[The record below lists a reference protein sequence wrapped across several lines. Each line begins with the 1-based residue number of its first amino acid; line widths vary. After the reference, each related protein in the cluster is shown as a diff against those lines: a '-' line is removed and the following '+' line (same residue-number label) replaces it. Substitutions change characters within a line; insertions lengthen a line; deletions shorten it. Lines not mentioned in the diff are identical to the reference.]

1 MHRLEYL
8 SMVVLAA
15 VAIAFDGWV
24 FSARCSASP
33 AINVSTLSFGFMIQV
48 IAVGI
53 PLVRGAWFDS
63 ASAKNGLKAIGGALI
78 LFVTSLM
85 VVRES
90 VLYSDK
96 IGQPNYFRS
105 AGLACQATN

>member
-1 MHRLEYL
+1 MLKLEYF
-8 SMVVLAA
+8 SMAVLAA
-15 VAIAFDGWV
+15 VAVVIDTWIFT
-24 FSARCSASP
+24 ARCSASP
-33 AINVSTLSFGFMIQV
+33 AVNVSILSFGFMIQA

-78 LFVTSLM
+78 LFVGSVM

-90 VLYSDK
+90 VLYPDK

-105 AGLACQATN
+105 AGLACQTTN